1 MEKFDPKDKQSSSS
15 DDVRQDMVE
24 ITIKNQPY
32 QIHRGHRKVSEIKQ
46 IGGINPNHILVQV
59 TGGNL
64 VDLPN
69 DGAVTIKGGEI
80 FQSKPPVGDNS

>member
-1 MEKFDPKDKQSSSS
+1 MENVDSKGKEHGGS
-15 DDVRQDMVE
+15 DDVRQDTVE

-32 QIHRGHRKVSEIKQ
+32 KIHRGNRKVSEIKQ

-59 TGGNL
+59 IGDKL
-64 VDLPN
+64 IDLPN
-69 DGAVTIKGGEI
+69 DGSVTIKGGEV